1 MQTLVKE
8 LPKGAE
14 SGETVLGDDKRVISP
29 DMRNYAQSYCNLFCC
44 PWVIFPG
51 RLLFDEGKQRQSGS
65 KEEET
70 WEGELGV
77 NSGETAVRMCCVRE
91 KLKSGFQI

>member
-29 DMRNYAQSYCNLFCC
+29 DMRNYA
-44 PWVIFPG
+44 
-51 RLLFDEGKQRQSGS
+51 
-65 KEEET
+65 
-70 WEGELGV
+70 
-77 NSGETAVRMCCVRE
+77 
-91 KLKSGFQI
+91 